1 MKQRRQTAYYDP
13 VHFIRSVAFAWNI
26 DLFTPRIMEI
36 MDLKLR
42 KLSVGIILCLALTAA
57 TQLYAHA
64 HRGSGSYDGE
74 GYEQAAGREEKGGEA
89 SGQIAAWLFG
99 IANFPVL
106 FSILLKG
113 CAKAMPHSL
122 KLKEAVGQINRK
134 QKRYLMK
141 LHYWLNPVAIGV
153 AIIHFL
159 STKCEA
165 TAIPELGLG
174 VMLLI
179 CILGLL
185 VTFRLSPAF
194 MRKAVF
200 RLHTSPIVLIASI
213 AILMI
218 GHSMIE

>member
-1 MKQRRQTAYYDP
+1 
-13 VHFIRSVAFAWNI
+13 
-26 DLFTPRIMEI
+26 
-36 MDLKLR
+36 MDLNLR
-42 KLSVGIILCLALTAA
+42 KLSVCIILCLALTAV
-57 TQLYAHA
+57 TQLYAHG
-64 HRGSGSYDGE
+64 HRRAASYEGE

-106 FSILLKG
+106 FSIILKG

-122 KLKEAVGQINRK
+122 KLKEAVGQINGK
-134 QKRYLMK
+134 QKRHLMK

-174 VMLLI
+174 MMLLI

-185 VTFRLSPAF
+185 MTFRLSPAF

-200 RLHTSPIVLIASI
+200 RLHTSPIVLMAGI

>member
-1 MKQRRQTAYYDP
+1 
-13 VHFIRSVAFAWNI
+13 
-26 DLFTPRIMEI
+26 

-42 KLSVGIILCLALTAA
+42 KLSVWIILCMVLTAEV
-57 TQLYAHA
+57 QLYAHG
-64 HRGSGSYDGE
+64 HRGSGSYDGA

-106 FSILLKG
+106 VSILLKG
-113 CAKAMPHSL
+113 CAKAMPQSV

-174 VMLLI
+174 MMLFI
-179 CILGLL
+179 SILGLL

-194 MRKAVF
+194 MRKAII
-200 RLHTSPIVLIASI
+200 RLHTSPIVLIAGVV
-213 AILMI
+213 ILMI